1 MGTQATG
8 RFFAA
13 RKGYMMSEFL
23 DMLLR
28 SDCPNVLKNLPTK
41 KVECVTMSK
50 RLGVKAVFTIRA
62 LPYGKAE
69 QIRGMHSEQDTNLH
83 ILLNGCVEPDW
94 RDSGLLNPAEGIV
107 TPLDAIQSRMLAGEI
122 ADLAMAIEK
131 LSGFRQNTLKE
142 VKNG

>member
-1 MGTQATG
+1 
-8 RFFAA
+8 
-13 RKGYMMSEFL
+13 MSEFL

-94 RDSGLLNPAEGIV
+94 RDSGLLNPSEGIV
-107 TPLDAIQSRMLAGEI
+107 TPPDAIKNRMLAGEI
-122 ADLAMAIEK
+122 DDIAMEIEK
-131 LSGFRQNTLKE
+131 LSGFRMRTIRE
-142 VKNG
+142 VKND

>member
-1 MGTQATG
+1 
-8 RFFAA
+8 
-13 RKGYMMSEFL
+13 MSEFL

-107 TPLDAIQSRMLAGEI
+107 TPLDAIKNRMLAGEI
-122 ADLAMAIEK
+122 DDIAMEIEK
-131 LSGFRQNTLKE
+131 LSGFRMRTIRE
-142 VKNG
+142 VKND